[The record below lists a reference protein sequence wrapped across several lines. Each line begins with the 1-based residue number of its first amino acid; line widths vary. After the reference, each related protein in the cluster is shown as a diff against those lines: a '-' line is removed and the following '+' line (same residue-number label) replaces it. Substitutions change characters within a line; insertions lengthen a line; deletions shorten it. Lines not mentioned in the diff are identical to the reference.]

1 MLGTSPIRPLSFDE
15 ILDDIVEEARSV
27 SSSKARPGP
36 TVETRMK
43 WFSHLLDMA
52 AAPETSAIGSRR
64 NAYSDEIRDVST
76 ALADEDTVAAELALS
91 RVVSLAELK
100 QVRRDFALRNHPDR
114 MHPTVQDW
122 ATRRMTIAN
131 MLIDKR
137 GKELARAARR

>member
-1 MLGTSPIRPLSFDE
+1 MLGTQPIRPLSFDE
-15 ILDDIVEEARSV
+15 ILDDIVEEARFV
-27 SSSKARPGP
+27 GSKAQSTPAAEP
-36 TVETRMK
+36 RMK

-52 AAPETSAIGSRR
+52 VAPETSAVGSRR
-64 NAYSDEIRDVST
+64 SLYGDDIPEIST

-91 RVVSLAELK
+91 RIASLAELK

-114 MHPTVQDW
+114 MHPKVQDW

-137 GKELARAARR
+137 GKELARAR